1 MSIHGLTKGNL
12 TMTEMETE
20 IREIIQTA
28 LLEQSTVD
36 FLNEDTNEKYQTRIN
51 EAVKSILLVINRQK
65 EES

>member
-1 MSIHGLTKGNL
+1 
-12 TMTEMETE
+12 MTEMETE
-20 IREIIQTA
+20 IREIVKAA

-36 FLNEDTNEKYQTRIN
+36 FLNIDTNEKYQTRIN